1 MAFVHTCGKGPVFL
15 TPFGHD
21 AEALRAPG
29 TTKLFAA
36 IRSGTPINHG
46 DYMARSTLI
55 ATMGQLSSYAGHNR
69 SLLRFAT
76 DRPFALAFLSHPW
89 RDWRLIISDWG
100 KIFRLIGRPLSGSP
114 KYATRRGKG
123 GLPACCS

>member
-69 SLLRFAT
+69 GPS
-76 DRPFALAFLSHPW
+76 RPWAWISARRGHSRRRISWETGEGTETFSWGNDPW
-89 RDWRLIISDWG
+89 PN
-100 KIFRLIGRPLSGSP
+100 PLSNV
-114 KYATRRGKG
+114 TR
-123 GLPACCS
+123 P